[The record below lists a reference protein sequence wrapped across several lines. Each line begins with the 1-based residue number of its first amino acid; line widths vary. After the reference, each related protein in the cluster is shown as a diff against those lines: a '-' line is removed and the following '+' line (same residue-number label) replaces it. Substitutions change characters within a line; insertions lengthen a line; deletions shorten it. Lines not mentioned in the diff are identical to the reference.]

1 MRLSLFAALV
11 VLAGCGTV
19 APPPPSLAAPSP
31 AAPAPFA
38 LVGSAQALTEADVTR
53 LLGAAVDV
61 PADGRFA
68 VLQVP
73 SAPASHYS
81 YWRIGSE
88 ADLRAREATVETLR
102 QRLLDGGA
110 SEVAALP
117 ALLVPAEASVPSLRE
132 IAVRLQADALLVFRT
147 SGDLFERYRFFRSN
161 DYKAYATCEALLLD
175 VRTGA
180 IPFTTVVTTEITT
193 TRQDAD
199 FTEADAARRAV
210 EEATL
215 QAIDQMGARVMTHL
229 RGR

>member
-1 MRLSLFAALV
+1 MRFLLLAAFVLV
-11 VLAGCGTV
+11 TGCSAV
-19 APPPPSLAAPSP
+19 APPVSVP
-31 AAPAPFA
+31 ASVPEAPAPFA
-38 LVGSAQALTEADVTR
+38 LVGSGTALTEADVER
-53 LLGAAVDV
+53 LLGAAVDI
-61 PADGRFA
+61 PLDGRFA

-73 SAPASHYS
+73 SATASRYS

-110 SEVAALP
+110 VEVSPLP
-117 ALLVPAEASVPSLRE
+117 ALLVPAEASVPALRE
-132 IAVRLQADALLVFRT
+132 IAVRLQVDALLVFRT

-161 DYKAYATCEALLLD
+161 EYKAYATCEALLLD

-180 IPFTTVVTTEITT
+180 IPFTTVVTTQITT
-193 TRQDAD
+193 TRQDSD

-215 QAIDQMGARVMTHL
+215 QAIDQMGARVMTFL
-229 RGR
+229 RGG